1 MWNFPAKETNFCI
14 FLLSKHW
21 QYIIQSVII
30 LSFNQLKKARVEYS
44 PNYCRNRKSSM
55 QHISTCFLMT
65 SYFCFFL
72 MKTNFNPEYDEIKGH
87 LRKKHLRRWTF
98 GLDQSRSITFAR
110 RSNLFSYPAEHNV
123 MLSQSLSKHFL
134 PKPAL

>member
-1 MWNFPAKETNFCI
+1 MWNFPAKETNFFI
-14 FLLSKHW
+14 FLLSKDW

-30 LSFNQLKKARVEYS
+30 LSFNQLKKQGLSTHPIIVGIG
-44 PNYCRNRKSSM
+44 NRACNIFPLVFSWHHILFFSM
-55 QHISTCFLMT
+55 KISF
-65 SYFCFFL
+65 Y
-72 MKTNFNPEYDEIKGH
+72 PEYDEIKGH

-110 RSNLFSYPAEHNV
+110 RSNLFSYPAEHNF